1 MKKIL
6 SIALSSLVLLSACDM
21 DINDSPNYASGTDV
35 TPSMI
40 FPSAENFI
48 ADCVGDDIFNY
59 AGFFAQYF
67 EQMPTSNQYNDL
79 AELNLNE
86 GKDLFNRDYI
96 YLYAGALTD
105 LKEIINRSENTA
117 DIFACTVLRA
127 YTFQVLV
134 DNMSDVPYTEAL
146 QGSSNPAPKWDSGQT
161 VYEGV
166 LAELDEAEANLET
179 SDILSLTDPMLHKN
193 IGQWQG
199 FANAIRL
206 RMLLRLIDG
215 NINVAENTTKV
226 KALVA
231 ENQFFS
237 GDITW
242 DVYSNA
248 EGQYNPWFGAKN
260 NLSTSNHCA
269 AYPIVEYLKATE
281 DPRISYAILPCAY
294 DGSYV
299 GQFPGA
305 KTVES
310 GWRGLTAAEYNN
322 DRVSNINYDVFRAA
336 PIYLYTQAELLFLIA
351 EVQLRFNNND
361 AAAKAAYEAAV
372 QADFASRGA
381 GSASGFLAGGMV
393 SWTGSDAQKLNR
405 IYMQKWVALF
415 MRDHME
421 AWTEARR
428 TDVPAVSPLSG
439 KAIFDD
445 PSQYNVGDFIVPAI
459 NQYGNGGLALRVPY
473 PSNARQLNK
482 NTPAAK
488 NISDRVFWD
497 IK

>member
-6 SIALSSLVLLSACDM
+6 TIALSSLVLLSACDM
-21 DINDSPNYASGTDV
+21 DINDNPNYVPGSDV
-35 TPSMI
+35 TADFI
-40 FPSAENFI
+40 FPSVENFI

-59 AGFFAQYF
+59 AGYFVQYF
-67 EQMPTSNQYNDL
+67 EQMPTTNQYNDL

-86 GKDLFNRDYI
+86 GKSLFDRDYS

-105 LKEIINRSENTA
+105 IQEIISRSSNTA

-127 YTFQVLV
+127 YAFQVLV
-134 DNMSDVPYTEAL
+134 DNMSDAPYTEAL
-146 QGSSNPAPKWDSGQT
+146 QGEANLSPKWDDGQT
-161 VYEGV
+161 IYEGV
-166 LAELDEAEANLET
+166 LAELDKAEANLKATDEF
-179 SDILSLTDPMLHKN
+179 SLTDPMLN
-193 IGQWQG
+193 QDIDQWLG

-215 NINVAENTTKV
+215 NINVAENTAKV

-231 ENQFFS
+231 EGNFFD
-237 GDITW
+237 GDVAW

-248 EGQYNPWFGAKN
+248 EGQYNPWFDARW
-260 NLSTSNHCA
+260 NLNANNHCA
-269 AYPIVEYLKATE
+269 AYPIVEYMKATE
-281 DPRISYAILPCAY
+281 DNRIGYAISPRGY
-294 DGSYV
+294 DGEFV

-305 KTVES
+305 KTTEAS
-310 GWRGLTAAEYNN
+310 WLGLSTSQYTNA
-322 DRVSNINYDVFRAA
+322 RVSAISYAVFRDV

-351 EVQLRFNNND
+351 EVELRFNGND
-361 AAAKAAYEAAV
+361 AAAKEAYEAAV
-372 QADFASRGA
+372 QADFTSKKA
-381 GSASGFLAGGMV
+381 GSASAFLAGNLV
-393 SWTGSDAQKLNR
+393 SWTGTDAEKLNR

-428 TDVPAVSPLSG
+428 TDVPALSPLSG
-439 KAIFDD
+439 KEIFDD
-445 PSQYNVGDFIVPAI
+445 PDSYNVGDFIAPTI
-459 NQYGNGGLALRVPY
+459 NYYGNGGLALRVPY
-473 PSNARQLNK
+473 PQSARQLNK